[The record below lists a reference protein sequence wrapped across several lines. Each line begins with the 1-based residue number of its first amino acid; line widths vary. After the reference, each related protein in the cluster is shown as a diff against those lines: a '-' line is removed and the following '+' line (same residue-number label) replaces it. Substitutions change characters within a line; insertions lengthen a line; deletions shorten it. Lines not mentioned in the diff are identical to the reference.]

1 MATIRIHHTFPAPTC
16 QSTNAKVYRVSVCD
30 LSSLLQCSYRSGLL
44 LIQSLLPKQTQWA
57 LLSRLLHD
65 ALADRRHK
73 TNVNAHYDLPYDLL
87 GTGKNTETTH
97 GGASTQM
104 QRARSSFFSISPNS
118 KDLIQPLNSTIHKP
132 YTLSQFLC
140 KKLRWIDLGGQYDW
154 TEKIYHTE
162 NAPPFPS
169 DIAKLLRSFFP
180 NTHSEVAIVNVYSPG
195 DTLSI
200 HRDVSETSTN
210 GLISVSLGCDGIFI
224 VGLKGEDGQM
234 NNVAIRLRSGDAI
247 YMSRSARYAWHGVP
261 QIIPGTCP
269 AYLSDWPAKSPSKM
283 APVEVKESNY
293 EAWRGWMSTKRI
305 NLNIRQLNP

>member
-1 MATIRIHHTFPAPTC
+1 MYTGL
-16 QSTNAKVYRVSVCD
+16 VYNR
-30 LSSLLQCSYRSGLL
+30 SSLFPCSYRSGLL
-44 LIQSLLPKQTQWA
+44 LIPSLLPQQTQWT

-65 ALADRRHK
+65 ALADPRHK
-73 TNVNAHYDLPYDLL
+73 TNVNAHYDVPYVLL
-87 GTGKNTETTH
+87 EQGKDTKAIS
-97 GGASTQM
+97 GGVLTQLHT
-104 QRARSSFFSISPNS
+104 ARSSFFSISPKS
-118 KDLIQPLNSTIHKP
+118 KDSFQPLNPTIHKP
-132 YTLSQFLC
+132 YNISQFLR

-154 TEKIYHTE
+154 TDKIYHTE

-169 DIAKLLRSFFP
+169 DIANLMRSIFP
-180 NTHSEVAIVNVYSPG
+180 DTNSEVAIVNIYSPG

-210 GLISVSLGCDGIFI
+210 GLISVSLGCDSIFI
-224 VGLKGEDGQM
+224 VGLRGEDEQM
-234 NNVAIRLRSGDAI
+234 NNVAIRLPSGDAI
-247 YMSRSARYAWHGVP
+247 YMSRSARYAWHGVS

-293 EAWRGWMSTKRI
+293 EAWRGWMFTKRI

>member
-1 MATIRIHHTFPAPTC
+1 M
-16 QSTNAKVYRVSVCD
+16 NAKIYLVRVCD
-30 LSSLLQCSYRSGLL
+30 RLSFFPCSYQSGLL
-44 LIQSLLPKQTQWA
+44 LVQSLLPQQTQWA

-65 ALADRRHK
+65 ALADPWHK
-73 TNVNAHYDLPYDLL
+73 TNVNAHYDVPYVLL
-87 GTGKNTETTH
+87 EQEKDKKVTS
-97 GGASTQM
+97 GGVSTQTHM
-104 QRARSSFFSISPNS
+104 ARSSFFNISPTS
-118 KDLIQPLNSTIHKP
+118 EDLIQPLNPTIHKP
-132 YTLSQFLC
+132 YNISQFLR

-169 DIAKLLRSFFP
+169 DIANLMRSFFP
-180 NTHSEVAIVNVYSPG
+180 DTNSEVAIVNIYSPG

-200 HRDVSETSTN
+200 HRDVSETSTS

-224 VGLKGEDGQM
+224 AGLRGEDGRM

-269 AYLSDWPAKSPSKM
+269 SYLNDWPAKSPNKM
-283 APVEVKESNY
+283 APLEANGSGY